1 MSVLIDSNL
10 FDGTVY
16 SFHFL
21 EFGETLGALYVLENE
36 NRIGGRMM

>member
-16 SFHFL
+16 SFHL

-36 NRIGGRMM
+36 NRIGGKMM